1 MITAGIDVGAKTIK
15 AVIVKDNKIAAQS
28 INPTGFEPVETAEK
42 TLEEAVKQ
50 AGISRKDIKKIF
62 TTGAGRKSIPFADHN
77 VTEVTAD
84 AKGTNYLLPSVR
96 TIVDIGAEEAR
107 GISSDSAGKV
117 LDFSKNDKCAAGA
130 GAFVESMSRALE
142 LTVPLMIEISH
153 KSTKEAPI
161 NATCAVFAESEVVS
175 LIHTKIDKAD
185 IAHAVH
191 DAIASR
197 VSSMVR
203 RIPIEKDVALI
214 GGVANNTAIVEAMKK
229 HLGVEIK
236 VPEKPEYVGA
246 LGAALLAAA

>member
-1 MITAGIDVGAKTIK
+1 MITAGIDMGAKTVK
-15 AVIVKDNKIAAQS
+15 VVIVKDNKVSGRS
-28 INPTGFEPVETAEK
+28 IVPTGFEPLESAEK
-42 TLEEAVKQ
+42 AMDEAAKS
-50 AGISRKDIKKIF
+50 AGISRTEIQRVF
-62 TTGAGRKSIPFADHN
+62 ATGAGRKTIPFAANN

-84 AKGTNYLLPSVR
+84 AKGAVFLLPSVR
-96 TIVDIGAEEAR
+96 TVVDIGAEEAR
-107 GISSDSAGKV
+107 GISVDASGRV
-117 LDFSKNDKCAAGA
+117 LDFAKNDKCAAGA

-142 LTVPLMIEISH
+142 VTVPQMIELSH

-175 LIHTKIDKAD
+175 LIHSKVEKAD

-214 GGVANNTAIVEAMKK
+214 GGVANNSAIVEAMKK

-236 VPEKPEYVGA
+236 VPENPEYVSA

>member
-1 MITAGIDVGAKTIK
+1 MITAGIDMGAKTVK
-15 AVIVKDNKIAAQS
+15 VVIVKDNKVLGQS
-28 INPTGFEPVETAEK
+28 LIPTGFEPLESAEK
-42 TLEEAVKQ
+42 AMDEAAKN
-50 AGISRKDIKKIF
+50 AGISRKDISKVF
-62 TTGAGRKSIPFADHN
+62 ATGAGRKTIPFANHN

-84 AKGTNYLLPSVR
+84 AKGTNYLMPSAR
-96 TIVDIGAEEAR
+96 TVIDIGAEEAR
-107 GISSDSAGKV
+107 GISSDASGKV
-117 LDFSKNDKCAAGA
+117 VDFAKNDKCAAGA

-142 LTVPLMIEISH
+142 VTVPVMIEISH

-175 LIHTKIDKAD
+175 LIHSKIEKAD
-185 IAHAVH
+185 IANAVH

-203 RIPIEKDVALI
+203 RIPIEKDVVLI
-214 GGVANNTAIVEAMKK
+214 GGVANNSAIVAAMKK

-236 VPEKPEYVGA
+236 VPEQPEFVSA